1 MGVEDNLIRVGEEGV
16 EEGVEEVGWGWG
28 GAQVLDLVPQKPKRK

>member
-16 EEGVEEVGWGWG
+16 EEGVEEVGWGGGWG
-28 GAQVLDLVPQKPKRK
+28 TSS